1 MPKMPAGGREGR
13 HTRKPWAI
21 PQSLSIQLPLQ
32 GLPETLALSPQ
43 GSLCMREVSEEAAVQ
58 KLFL

>member
-1 MPKMPAGGREGR
+1 M
-13 HTRKPWAI
+13 I

-32 GLPETLALSPQ
+32 GLPGPLALSLQ
-43 GSLCMREVSEEAAVQ
+43 GSLCLKEVGEEEAAVQ